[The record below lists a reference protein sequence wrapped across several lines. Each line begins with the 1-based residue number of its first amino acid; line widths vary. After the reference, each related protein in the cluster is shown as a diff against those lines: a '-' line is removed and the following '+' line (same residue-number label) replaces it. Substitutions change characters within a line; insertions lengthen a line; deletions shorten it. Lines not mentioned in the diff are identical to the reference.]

1 MTINYPCSIEF
12 QSKLNS
18 NGVDFSCMS
27 YQRIDFLVA
36 LTAHSFIETFAFEK
50 THLMIKQYDFSTED
64 FMREVMTC

>member
-18 NGVDFSCMS
+18 NGVDFSFMC

-36 LTAHSFIETFAFEK
+36 LTAHSFIENIYLLKDAFDDQA
-50 THLMIKQYDFSTED
+50 I
-64 FMREVMTC
+64 